1 MESFSV
7 AIIAA
12 DRSVILP
19 QCLDTARKI
28 SDDIVIVT
36 NTDHK
41 FVDFA
46 HQKNYAIS
54 QTKYN
59 WVLSLDA
66 DESLPPELI
75 TEISNLDFS
84 KDAYSMPRLNYI
96 FGKPIYHA
104 DWSPENDRHVW
115 LFDKTKCHWEGT
127 VHEHVAVTGSVGHLK
142 NPKIHLNYQSVEQF
156 IQKLNLYTSFEAK
169 NKTYNPTLLFI
180 YPFWKFIRHFIVF
193 QGYLDGQHGFF
204 LSYLQ
209 AIYGLTVYV
218 KSWTYRNL
226 AKSA

>member
-46 HQKNYAIS
+46 DQKNYAIS

-84 KDAYSMPRLNYI
+84 KDAYSI
-96 FGKPIYHA
+96 
-104 DWSPENDRHVW
+104 D
-115 LFDKTKCHWEGT
+115 
-127 VHEHVAVTGSVGHLK
+127 
-142 NPKIHLNYQSVEQF
+142 
-156 IQKLNLYTSFEAK
+156 
-169 NKTYNPTLLFI
+169 
-180 YPFWKFIRHFIVF
+180 
-193 QGYLDGQHGFF
+193 
-204 LSYLQ
+204 
-209 AIYGLTVYV
+209 
-218 KSWTYRNL
+218 
-226 AKSA
+226 